1 MAEYVERSG
10 IMGRRFVDAV
20 GSFGLYIVIGAVVI
34 AFLIAVSPDGPT
46 KDELEQQL
54 EEVTDERDELQEE
67 VNRLEERVSMLNDE
81 LDDAHGELTD
91 YNDLEVFSMDA
102 LQVFAGDI
110 VGRLDAAKD
119 YIADND
125 LDGAIYSI
133 DVAIEDAEALLE
145 YGE

>member
-1 MAEYVERSG
+1 
-10 IMGRRFVDAV
+10 MGRRFVDAV